1 MLSGLRKIWAFADK
15 ERINLN
21 KSVIFEFVYAIF
33 NMLQIGAIYF
43 VLQALVTKD
52 FNSFIAL
59 KVFLMLLV
67 SIVGRS
73 SANYFAQLDQTH
85 AGYFM
90 VANRRISIGKMLKTV
105 PMGFFN
111 ENNIGKVTGVLT
123 TVLDDVENTA
133 PMVLVV
139 MMSGFINSFVFT
151 LMILFFEWRNGLIVI
166 AGTVLYLYITSVME
180 KKSRTLAP
188 KRQEAQSLLVE
199 TILEYIQGMPII
211 KSFNLTGKGD
221 QTVRS
226 ALEES
231 RSANLALEKLFTPYT
246 IGQELVLRI
255 SSVAMIVLSLYF
267 YINGTMDLLKAIMC
281 IIMSFLV
288 FASIQSAGSAMA
300 TLRVATSSI
309 EQVET
314 TENMPQMDIE
324 GQKIT
329 PHHTDIEF
337 NNVSFSYDKIP
348 ILREV
353 SVHIPEKAMTAI
365 IGPSGSG
372 KSTMCSLISR
382 FWDVDQGSISIGD
395 VNIKN
400 YTLESLM
407 DLISTVFQNVYL
419 FQDTIEN
426 NIKFGKPQAKKEEV
440 IEVAK
445 KAQCHDFI
453 MNLPEGYQTII
464 GEGGTSLSGGEKQ
477 RISIARAMIKDAPII
492 IFDEATANVDPENED
507 KLQEAIESLTKNK
520 TVIMVAHRLKTVKNA
535 NQIIVLKDG
544 KLEEVG
550 KHEDLIRKEGTYKKF
565 IEAREETESWK
576 IKQNKED
583 FNEESINSKGFN

>member
-180 KKSRTLAP
+180 K
-188 KRQEAQSLLVE
+188 VE
-199 TILEYIQGMPII
+199 DTCSKKARGTI
-211 KSFNLTGKGD
+211 
-221 QTVRS
+221 
-226 ALEES
+226 
-231 RSANLALEKLFTPYT
+231 
-246 IGQELVLRI
+246 
-255 SSVAMIVLSLYF
+255 
-267 YINGTMDLLKAIMC
+267 
-281 IIMSFLV
+281 
-288 FASIQSAGSAMA
+288 
-300 TLRVATSSI
+300 
-309 EQVET
+309 
-314 TENMPQMDIE
+314 
-324 GQKIT
+324 
-329 PHHTDIEF
+329 
-337 NNVSFSYDKIP
+337 SFSRND
-348 ILREV
+348 
-353 SVHIPEKAMTAI
+353 
-365 IGPSGSG
+365 
-372 KSTMCSLISR
+372 
-382 FWDVDQGSISIGD
+382 
-395 VNIKN
+395 
-400 YTLESLM
+400 
-407 DLISTVFQNVYL
+407 
-419 FQDTIEN
+419 
-426 NIKFGKPQAKKEEV
+426 FGIYP
-440 IEVAK
+440 
-445 KAQCHDFI
+445 
-453 MNLPEGYQTII
+453 G
-464 GEGGTSLSGGEKQ
+464 
-477 RISIARAMIKDAPII
+477 
-492 IFDEATANVDPENED
+492 
-507 KLQEAIESLTKNK
+507 
-520 TVIMVAHRLKTVKNA
+520 NA
-535 NQIIVLKDG
+535 D
-544 KLEEVG
+544 
-550 KHEDLIRKEGTYKKF
+550 H
-565 IEAREETESWK
+565 
-576 IKQNKED
+576 
-583 FNEESINSKGFN
+583 

>member
-1 MLSGLRKIWAFADK
+1 
-15 ERINLN
+15 
-21 KSVIFEFVYAIF
+21 
-33 NMLQIGAIYF
+33 
-43 VLQALVTKD
+43 
-52 FNSFIAL
+52 
-59 KVFLMLLV
+59 
-67 SIVGRS
+67 
-73 SANYFAQLDQTH
+73 
-85 AGYFM
+85 
-90 VANRRISIGKMLKTV
+90 
-105 PMGFFN
+105 
-111 ENNIGKVTGVLT
+111 
-123 TVLDDVENTA
+123 
-133 PMVLVV
+133 
-139 MMSGFINSFVFT
+139 
-151 LMILFFEWRNGLIVI
+151 
-166 AGTVLYLYITSVME
+166 
-180 KKSRTLAP
+180 
-188 KRQEAQSLLVE
+188 
-199 TILEYIQGMPII
+199 MPVI

-246 IGQELVLRI
+246 IGQELVLRV
-255 SSVAMIVLSLYF
+255 SSVAMIVFSLYF

-324 GQKIT
+324 GKKIT

-337 NNVSFSYDKIP
+337 NNVSFSYDKTP

-353 SVHIPEKAMTAI
+353 SIHIPEKAMTAI

-445 KAQCHDFI
+445 KP
-453 MNLPEGYQTII
+453 N
-464 GEGGTSLSGGEKQ
+464 
-477 RISIARAMIKDAPII
+477 AM
-492 IFDEATANVDPENED
+492 T
-507 KLQEAIESLTKNK
+507 LL
-520 TVIMVAHRLKTVKNA
+520 
-535 NQIIVLKDG
+535 
-544 KLEEVG
+544 
-550 KHEDLIRKEGTYKKF
+550 
-565 IEAREETESWK
+565 
-576 IKQNKED
+576 
-583 FNEESINSKGFN
+583 

>member
-105 PMGFFN
+105 RMGFFN

-464 GEGGTSLSGGEKQ
+464 GEGGTSLSGGERQ
-477 RISIARAMIKDAPII
+477 RISIARAMIKNAPII

>member
-1 MLSGLRKIWAFADK
+1 
-15 ERINLN
+15 
-21 KSVIFEFVYAIF
+21 
-33 NMLQIGAIYF
+33 
-43 VLQALVTKD
+43 
-52 FNSFIAL
+52 
-59 KVFLMLLV
+59 
-67 SIVGRS
+67 
-73 SANYFAQLDQTH
+73 
-85 AGYFM
+85 
-90 VANRRISIGKMLKTV
+90 
-105 PMGFFN
+105 
-111 ENNIGKVTGVLT
+111 
-123 TVLDDVENTA
+123 
-133 PMVLVV
+133 
-139 MMSGFINSFVFT
+139 
-151 LMILFFEWRNGLIVI
+151 
-166 AGTVLYLYITSVME
+166 
-180 KKSRTLAP
+180 
-188 KRQEAQSLLVE
+188 
-199 TILEYIQGMPII
+199 
-211 KSFNLTGKGD
+211 
-221 QTVRS
+221 
-226 ALEES
+226 
-231 RSANLALEKLFTPYT
+231 
-246 IGQELVLRI
+246 
-255 SSVAMIVLSLYF
+255 
-267 YINGTMDLLKAIMC
+267 MDLLKAIMC

-324 GQKIT
+324 GKKIT

-353 SVHIPEKAMTAI
+353 SIHIPEKAMTAI

-426 NIKFGKPQAKKEEV
+426 NIKFGKPQATKEEV

-464 GEGGTSLSGGEKQ
+464 GEGGTSLSGGERQ
-477 RISIARAMIKDAPII
+477 RISIARAMIKNAPII

-507 KLQEAIESLTKNK
+507 KLQQAIESLTKNK

-576 IKQNKED
+576 IKRNKED

>member
-1 MLSGLRKIWAFADK
+1 MLSGLRKIWKFADN
-15 ERINLN
+15 ERNNLN
-21 KSVIFEFVYAIF
+21 KSVIFEFLYAIF
-33 NMLQIGAIYF
+33 NMLQISAIYF
-43 VLQALVTKD
+43 VIQALVTKD
-52 FNSFIAL
+52 LNSFIAV
-59 KVFLMLLV
+59 KIFLILLV
-67 SIVGRS
+67 SILGRTCV
-73 SANYFAQLDQTH
+73 NYVAQLDQTH

-111 ENNIGKVTGVLT
+111 ENNVGKVTGVLT

-133 PMVLVV
+133 PMVLVI
-139 MMSGFINSFVFT
+139 MMSGFINSFIFT

-166 AGTVLYLYITSVME
+166 AGTALYLYITSVME
-180 KKSRTLAP
+180 KKSRSLAP

-199 TILEYIQGMPII
+199 TILEYIQGMPVV

-221 QTVRS
+221 KTVRL

-255 SSVAMIVLSLYF
+255 SGVAMIISSLYF
-267 YINGTMDLLKAIMC
+267 YISGTLDLLKVIMC

-324 GQKIT
+324 GKKIT
-329 PHHTDIEF
+329 PHNTDIEF
-337 NNVSFSYDKIP
+337 NDVSFSYDKRP
-348 ILREV
+348 VLRDV
-353 SVHIPEKAMTAI
+353 SIHIPEKTMTAI
-365 IGPSGSG
+365 IGASGSG
-372 KSTMCSLISR
+372 KSTMCSLIYR
-382 FWDVDQGSISIGD
+382 FWDVDQGSISIGSI
-395 VNIKN
+395 NIKD

-426 NIKFGKPQAKKEEV
+426 NIKFGKPQATKEEV
-440 IEVAK
+440 IEAAK

-453 MNLPEGYQTII
+453 MNFPEGYQTIV
-464 GEGGTSLSGGEKQ
+464 GEGGSSLSGGEKQ
-477 RISIARAMIKDAPII
+477 IISIARAMIKDAPII
-492 IFDEATANVDPENED
+492 IFDEATANVDPENEA
-507 KLQEAIESLTKNK
+507 KLQKAMESLTKNK
-520 TVIMVAHRLKTVKNA
+520 TVIMIAHRLKTVRNA
-535 NQIIVLKDG
+535 DQIIVLRDG
-544 KLEEVG
+544 KIEEKG
-550 KHEDLIRKEGTYKKF
+550 NHEDLIRKEGSYKKF
-565 IEAREETESWK
+565 IEAREQAESWK
-576 IKQNKED
+576 IN
-583 FNEESINSKGFN
+583 

>member
-1 MLSGLRKIWAFADK
+1 M
-15 ERINLN
+15 
-21 KSVIFEFVYAIF
+21 
-33 NMLQIGAIYF
+33 
-43 VLQALVTKD
+43 
-52 FNSFIAL
+52 
-59 KVFLMLLV
+59 
-67 SIVGRS
+67 
-73 SANYFAQLDQTH
+73 
-85 AGYFM
+85 
-90 VANRRISIGKMLKTV
+90 
-105 PMGFFN
+105 
-111 ENNIGKVTGVLT
+111 
-123 TVLDDVENTA
+123 
-133 PMVLVV
+133 
-139 MMSGFINSFVFT
+139 
-151 LMILFFEWRNGLIVI
+151 
-166 AGTVLYLYITSVME
+166 
-180 KKSRTLAP
+180 
-188 KRQEAQSLLVE
+188 
-199 TILEYIQGMPII
+199 EYIQGMPII

-255 SSVAMIVLSLYF
+255 SSVAMIVFSLYF

-507 KLQEAIESLTKNK
+507 KLQNAMESLTKDK
-520 TVIMVAHRLKTVKNA
+520 TVIMIAHRLKTIRNA
-535 NQIIVLKDG
+535 DQIIVLRDG
-544 KLEEVG
+544 IIEEKG

-565 IEAREETESWK
+565 IEAREGTESWK
-576 IKQNKED
+576 IKHNKED

>member
-90 VANRRISIGKMLKTV
+90 VANRRISIGKMLKMV

-199 TILEYIQGMPII
+199 TILEYIQGMAVI

-255 SSVAMIVLSLYF
+255 SSVAMIVFSLYF
-267 YINGTMDLLKAIMC
+267 YINGTIDLLKAIMC

-324 GQKIT
+324 GKKIT

-353 SVHIPEKAMTAI
+353 SIHIPEKAMTAI

-395 VNIKN
+395 INIKN

-419 FQDTIEN
+419 FQDTIEK

-440 IEVAK
+440 IEAAK

-507 KLQEAIESLTKNK
+507 KLQNAMESLTKDK
-520 TVIMVAHRLKTVKNA
+520 TVIMIAHRLKTIRNA
-535 NQIIVLKDG
+535 DQIIVLRDG
-544 KLEEVG
+544 IIEEVG

-583 FNEESINSKGFN
+583 FNEKSINSKGFN